1 MSRIGSLVNHASN
14 LGMKSLAITDHGSMY
29 GAIDFY
35 KAAKAS
41 NINPIIGVEG
51 YVAHSSRLIK
61 NNTERS
67 PFHITLLAQNDV
79 GYQNLI
85 KLVSKAHTEGFYY
98 RPRVDRELLAKYSE
112 GIIVLSGCP
121 SGELS
126 RNISNGNLSKSLE
139 IASWYKE
146 VFKERYFI
154 EIMRHGDVPELPEI
168 NDGLINISKDLKV
181 PIVAT
186 NDSHYT
192 LKTEA
197 HLHDVLLCI
206 QTSSTVD
213 DTNRMKFG
221 EDTYYLRSH
230 EEMSK
235 LFSDLPEAISNT
247 ELVAEMCELNID
259 FNQLRLP
266 QYKLPS
272 NITADD
278 YLSTLCW
285 QGLQERLPR
294 ADSELKQRLEYELE
308 VIKNTQFA
316 NYFLVVWDIAR
327 FVKQNDIM
335 LAVRGSAAASLAL
348 YCLYVTNIEP
358 VQYELVFERFLN
370 NERKEMP
377 DIDMDFQDD
386 RREEVINYV
395 VSKYGQD
402 HVAQIITFG
411 TMGARASIRDVGRA
425 LGMSYG
431 DVDRVAK
438 LVPTKLN
445 ITLESSLD
453 ESEEMNEIYNAD
465 ATTKKLI
472 DTAKGLEGL
481 TRHTSTHAAGVVIS
495 ENPLDEIIPLQ
506 LSTKGTDESATMTQF
521 SMDPIAEMGL
531 LKMDF
536 LGLSNLTIIDK
547 TRRLINSLHNKSLS
561 LNDISLKDQ
570 PTFEL
575 LSRGET
581 VGVFQMEGS
590 GMTRYLK
597 ELKPTSIE
605 DVSAMI
611 ALYRP
616 GPMEHITTFIDAKHG
631 RKKVQYLH
639 PSLEKILKETYGV
652 IVYQDQVLNIFRT
665 FAGYSFGEA
674 DIVRKAMG
682 KKIPEIMAKEK

>member
-294 ADSELKQRLEYELE
+294 ADS
-308 VIKNTQFA
+308 
-316 NYFLVVWDIAR
+316 
-327 FVKQNDIM
+327 
-335 LAVRGSAAASLAL
+335 
-348 YCLYVTNIEP
+348 
-358 VQYELVFERFLN
+358 
-370 NERKEMP
+370 
-377 DIDMDFQDD
+377 
-386 RREEVINYV
+386 
-395 VSKYGQD
+395 
-402 HVAQIITFG
+402 
-411 TMGARASIRDVGRA
+411 
-425 LGMSYG
+425 
-431 DVDRVAK
+431 
-438 LVPTKLN
+438 
-445 ITLESSLD
+445 
-453 ESEEMNEIYNAD
+453 
-465 ATTKKLI
+465 
-472 DTAKGLEGL
+472 
-481 TRHTSTHAAGVVIS
+481 
-495 ENPLDEIIPLQ
+495 
-506 LSTKGTDESATMTQF
+506 
-521 SMDPIAEMGL
+521 
-531 LKMDF
+531 
-536 LGLSNLTIIDK
+536 
-547 TRRLINSLHNKSLS
+547 
-561 LNDISLKDQ
+561 
-570 PTFEL
+570 
-575 LSRGET
+575 
-581 VGVFQMEGS
+581 
-590 GMTRYLK
+590 
-597 ELKPTSIE
+597 
-605 DVSAMI
+605 
-611 ALYRP
+611 
-616 GPMEHITTFIDAKHG
+616 
-631 RKKVQYLH
+631 
-639 PSLEKILKETYGV
+639 
-652 IVYQDQVLNIFRT
+652 
-665 FAGYSFGEA
+665 
-674 DIVRKAMG
+674 
-682 KKIPEIMAKEK
+682 